1 MRNNN
6 YFILKLILLISFI
19 FSTAVYAE
27 EDEDITSS
35 GEEIEIAEEGS
46 TNCDGNDPN
55 GGGVLIPEEW
65 VKRCKL
71 CTKDGRLEFDL
82 NCLQRIAY
90 DQKYQ
95 KDQYQEQSDAAVE
108 MYIKDDLRAALN
120 DIVSIGQNTNR
131 AKTQAGY
138 GKNLRIDKITQ
149 IFAEKEGEETEVD
162 TESLSDLLQT
172 GLDNNIS
179 VDNCIKEQ
187 GDDSGR
193 CFIEANNRVT
203 SENVHILN
211 RSLAAASM
219 LSRSKTI
226 DDIMGLLPG
235 IEVNKNEKYLILPS
249 DDDATEI
256 AKEKT
261 DE

>member
-1 MRNNN
+1 MQKINS
-6 YFILKLILLISFI
+6 FIFELILLISFI
-19 FSTAVYAE
+19 FLTVAHAE
-27 EDEDITSS
+27 ENEEITADVKP
-35 GEEIEIAEEGS
+35 IEIAEEGS
-46 TNCDGNDPN
+46 TDCDGKDPN
-55 GGGVLIPEEW
+55 SGGVLIPEEW

-71 CTKDGRLEFDL
+71 CTKDGQLEFDI

-138 GKNLRIDKITQ
+138 GKNLGIDKITGL
-149 IFAEKEGEETEVD
+149 FDANEEIAQTD
-162 TESLSDLLQT
+162 ISDLLQT
-172 GLDNNIS
+172 GLDDKKPIS
-179 VDNCIKEQ
+179 VDKCITEQ